1 MNSGPNRP
9 VAHLRRHLVA
19 NFVDF
24 GKNLGEAFFGLPR
37 LLADSMTFSSEYPA
51 LHSESVD
58 LWIDALVASNNFLF
72 SA

>member
-1 MNSGPNRP
+1 MGD
-9 VAHLRRHLVA
+9 
-19 NFVDF
+19 FVTF
-24 GKNLGEAFFGLPR
+24 GKNIGEAFFGLPR

-58 LWIDALVASNNFLF
+58 LWIDVLVASNNFLF